1 MLENRKALP
10 LIKITKDFE
19 TQSECDLKKSGAF
32 EYSMHPT
39 TRVLCMA
46 FKFPHY
52 KNALLFK
59 FEQMQ
64 KPYKS
69 FSPEFRIIWE
79 RAIKEP
85 QFIFSAHNSFFETC
99 IYNNVLVRRLGWPT
113 IPIEK
118 RRCTAAK
125 AAAMAIPRNLADAG
139 AVMKLKV
146 QKDYEGHRVMLKL
159 CKPTSAWKQWNDVQN
174 ELKAG
179 RRLGFK
185 KQKIAEKEEPLKFWT
200 PETAPHDFS
209 VLYKYCMIDVE
220 SEEQLDNALPDL
232 NPFEQ
237 KLWFIDQKIN
247 LRGIKVDM
255 DVVNKISGIMEAE
268 NRTMNNELDILTMG
282 LVSSGN
288 ARNAIL
294 DFLTVEGLEMP
305 DLRAKT
311 VDDFL
316 ANGKATGDA
325 KKILEIRRALSK
337 SSTAKYHTF
346 QRRAK
351 TDGRVRDLL
360 LYHGAS
366 TGRWGGVGIQ
376 PQNFPRG
383 IIKNIFEAIDRIK
396 TCTVDELKLL
406 YGENLMPLFSSVL
419 RGMFVSTPGM
429 EMHVQDWNAIE
440 CRITFWLAG
449 HEEGLQMFRDGRD
462 PYKEMAVDIY
472 TKGLLDIN
480 DDERQVGKAAVL
492 GCGFQMGE
500 KKFITSAWDVY
511 RARVT
516 KEVSRIAVKAYR
528 KKHYPV
534 TEMWANYNDAAI
546 QAVENPSKKYR
557 VGKVKFYMEGNF
569 LKIELPSTRKLAYAY
584 PKIEMGTV
592 VKMKEKDGEIN
603 YVSNVSDFKAALS
616 RGAKKVDSFKSK
628 RLTYMAVNHKAKKID
643 CEIPKWTREKT
654 YGGKLTENIVQAVA
668 RDLLAAAIVRADKY
682 RYDVLMHSHDEMVS
696 EKAPNPMNEKG
707 YKRIMEMLPAWAEG
721 LPLKA
726 SGWMGDRYKKG

>member
-1 MLENRKALP
+1 M
-10 LIKITKDFE
+10 DFE
-19 TQSECDLKKSGAF
+19 TQSECDLKKAGAY

-39 TRVLCMA
+39 TRVLCLA
-46 FKFPHY
+46 FKIPSNS
-52 KNALLFK
+52 KVPLFD
-59 FEQMQ
+59 FYQMQ
-64 KPYKS
+64 KEWR
-69 FSPEFRIIWE
+69 EFPRVFRCQWLQW
-79 RAIKEP
+79 IKESP
-85 QFIFSAHNSFFETC
+85 YVFSAHNSFFETC
-99 IYNNVLVRRLGWPT
+99 IYNNVLVRRLGWPE
-113 IPIEK
+113 IPVYK

-139 AVMKLKV
+139 AVMRLPT
-146 QKDYEGHRVMLKL
+146 QKDFEGHQVMLKL
-159 CKPTSAWKQWNDVQN
+159 CKPTSAWKQWTEVKK
-174 ELKAG
+174 LIASG
-179 RRLGFK
+179 RRVGPK
-185 KQKIAEKEEPLKFWT
+185 KQKIADKPEPLKFYMPKT
-200 PETAPHDFS
+200 SPEEFAK
-209 VLYKYCMIDVE
+209 LYHYCKIDVIA
-220 SEEQLDNALPDL
+220 EELLDEKLPDL

-247 LRGIKVDM
+247 LRGIRVDM
-255 DVVNKISGIMEAE
+255 EVVNKISKVMEAE
-268 NRTMNNELDILTMG
+268 SRTMNNELDILTMG

-294 DFLTVEGLEMP
+294 DFLTIEGLEMP

-311 VDDFL
+311 VEDFL
-316 ANGKATGDA
+316 TNGKASGDA

-337 SSTAKYHTF
+337 SSTAKYATF
-346 QRRAK
+346 QRRAAS
-351 TDGRVRDLL
+351 DGRVRDIL

-383 IIKNIFEAIDRIK
+383 IIKDIFEAIHRIK
-396 TCTVDELKLL
+396 TCSLDELKLL

-419 RGMFVSTPGM
+419 RGMFVSSSDSI
-429 EMHVQDWNAIE
+429 MHVQDWNAIE

-462 PYKEMAVDIY
+462 PYKEMAMDIY
-472 TKGLLDIN
+472 VKQLLDIT

-500 KKFITSAWDVY
+500 RKFITSAWDVY

-534 TEMWANYNDAAI
+534 TEMWNNYNEAAI
-546 QAVENPSKKYR
+546 LAVENPSKKYR
-557 VGKVKFYMEGNF
+557 VGKVKFYIESDF

-592 VKMKEKDGEIN
+592 AKMKEKDGEIF
-603 YVSNVSDFKAALS
+603 YVSNLYDFKAALQ

-668 RDLLAAAIVRADKY
+668 RDLLAAAIVEAD
-682 RYDVLMHSHDEMVS
+682 REGFQVLMHSHDEMVAES
-696 EKAPNPMNEKG
+696 LNSIKDLKEV
-707 YKRIMEMLPAWAEG
+707 MEALPPWAEG

-726 SGWMGDRYKKG
+726 SGWSGDRYRKG